1 MAEEL
6 KVEIIERDIIK
17 PSSPTPSHLKIIN
30 LSCLDRI
37 IPGVYTSLVLFYPNN
52 NSILTSDQIYNHL
65 KKSLSEALTL
75 FYPLAGKIKD
85 NTVIECHDDGAT
97 FVEAKFNGL
106 LSTFL
111 DQEQKD
117 EALIGRFLPAAM
129 ESPEADTWPLL
140 LVQATLFDC
149 GGVAIGVCMSHK
161 VGDATTL
168 SIFLKTWA
176 GTGIPDFEAASYY
189 RSGDTF
195 SYSPPGS
202 SVFKRGEDGVVKRC
216 LFDKSTIAALKA
228 KFASD
233 SVKQPTRAEVVTA
246 LILRCLVE
254 ANSRSTSGSSA
265 TPLYSL
271 MTQAVNVRK
280 RLEPPLPDNTVG
292 NFVGLSALQVEND
305 IYNET
310 SIEALECQ
318 LQDMVTKLRQGL
330 KDFTEKKAKRFR
342 GDEADGLQAVVESYG
357 EVVLFT
363 RDGAEWIAFS
373 SWCNFGF
380 YEVDLGLGKPSC
392 VTIPSC
398 TYENLIY
405 MMDTRDGDGVEIVL
419 TLSKENV
426 ALFDNRLQEILSLAS
441 LN

>member
-1 MAEEL
+1 MADEL
-6 KVEIIERDIIK
+6 KVEIIGREIIK
-17 PSSPTPSHLKIIN
+17 PSSPTPSRLKIFN
-30 LSCLDRI
+30 LSCIDRI
-37 IPGVYTSLVLFYPNN
+37 MVGVYTSLALFYPNN
-52 NSILTSDQIYNHL
+52 NIILTFDQISNHL

-85 NTVIECHDDGAT
+85 NTFIECHDDGAIY
-97 FVEAKFNGL
+97 VEARFNGL
-106 LSTFL
+106 LSSFL
-111 DQEQKD
+111 DQEHKD

-129 ESPEADTWPLL
+129 ESPEAGTWPLL
-140 LVQATLFDC
+140 LVQVTLFDC

-161 VGDATTL
+161 VGDAATL

-176 GTGIPDFEAASYY
+176 GNGIPDFEAASYY

-195 SYSPPGS
+195 SYAPPGS
-202 SVFKRGEDGVVKRC
+202 SEVKRVEDGVVKRC

-233 SVKQPTRAEVVTA
+233 GVKQPTRVEVVTA

-292 NFVGLSALQVEND
+292 NFVGLPELQVEND
-305 IYNET
+305 IYNEI

-318 LQDMVTKLRQGL
+318 LQDLVAKLRQAL
-330 KDFTEKKAKRFR
+330 KDFTENKVKRFR
-342 GDEADGLQAVVESYG
+342 GDEAAGLQALVEP
-357 EVVLFT
+357 FT
-363 RDGAEWIAFS
+363 RDGAELIAFS
-373 SWCNFGF
+373 SWCNFEF

-392 VTIPSC
+392 VMIPSYS
-398 TYENLIY
+398 YENLIY
-405 MMDTRDGDGVEIVL
+405 MIDTRDGDGVEVVL
-419 TLSKENV
+419 TLSEENV
-426 ALFDNRLQEILSLAS
+426 ALFENRLQEILSFAS
-441 LN
+441 LS